1 MDIRRFILFAALSV
15 AAHTHAATGH
25 SHGVGTLEVI
35 IEKGQIA
42 IDLELPLD
50 SVTGFEQAPKNDK
63 DRDALAEAQRLLN
76 DAAAVF
82 VPTPE
87 ADCSVI
93 SAKVGVPY
101 ADGKSTGGEH
111 ADIDAGYVFRC
122 TNPAALK
129 GIETRLFKHFKRLYR
144 IEARR
149 VGPTGQGAARLTPKQ
164 PLLTW

>member
-1 MDIRRFILFAALSV
+1 MDIRPFILFSALAF

-50 SVTGFEQAPKNDK
+50 SVTGFEHAPKNDK
-63 DRDALAEAQRLLN
+63 ERDALAEAQRLLN

-87 ADCSVI
+87 AACSVA
-93 SAKVGVPY
+93 STKVGVPY
-101 ADGKSTGGEH
+101 ADGKSAGEH
-111 ADIDAGYVFRC
+111 ADVDAGYVFRC